1 MTAGIILVVLAI
13 LVVGGIFVVTY
24 KLISRLP
31 RDDTGGNGDGDS
43 AK

>member
-1 MTAGIILVVLAI
+1 MTAGIVLVVLAI
-13 LVVGGIFVVTY
+13 LVVVGIFVVTY

-31 RDDTGGNGDGDS
+31 RDDKGGNGDGDS